1 MKSFEIL
8 VYQVIFDVY
17 LPVGLDIK
25 EGDTFY
31 FSVIF
36 IFEATKKLFSLG
48 LWLASGFPSGFLH
61 LSFSILGV
69 VRGGLPSV
77 LVTL

>member
-36 IFEATKKLFSLG
+36 IFEATRKLFSLG
-48 LWLASGFPSGFLH
+48 F
-61 LSFSILGV
+61 
-69 VRGGLPSV
+69 
-77 LVTL
+77 